1 MGLRCELLHD
11 PERGPGHGLLKVAP
25 LTPAP
30 AVVKFSLMRNQGG
43 DRYLGPEGRWQATVY
58 EHDASAEASEGG
70 ISVTLGPWFVDA
82 IIEQSPAV
90 LYQLSVTVATGKEAG
105 SLRVDR
111 QRLLGSKAESR
122 TPRQPPAPVVD
133 RAGEPEPKPEPERS
147 VVEAAPVVIEVPA
160 PPPPRPRSRLPL
172 VILSVLVLAAAG
184 LGGWLWWDCRIPWTA
199 PGHCSPDGIEPPPPP
214 PPPEPAP
221 APAPEPLTCT
231 GLDAKACL
239 AVGVKALEA
248 RRLEPARQLLQQAAK
263 LGATEASLRLAE
275 MYDPKTWSSDQ
286 SPVEQPDWETA
297 SYWYEEAA
305 RGGEARGMIGAGRL
319 YCELAANPV
328 FIERGLE
335 WLRKAATA
343 PDAGPDVKALL
354 KNCEGKSP

>member
-1 MGLRCELLHD
+1 MALRCELLHD

-30 AVVKFSLMRNQGG
+30 AVVRFSLMRNQGG

-58 EHDASAEASEGG
+58 EHDANAEASEGG
-70 ISVTLGPWFVDA
+70 VSVTLGPWFVDA

-90 LYQLSVTVATGKEAG
+90 LYQLSVTASTGKQAG

-122 TPRQPPAPVVD
+122 TRQPPAPVVD
-133 RAGEPEPKPEPERS
+133 RAGEPEPEPETEAERPL
-147 VVEAAPVVIEVPA
+147 VEAAPVVVEVPV
-160 PPPPRPRSRLPL
+160 PPPRRPRSRLPL

-184 LGGWLWWDCRIPWTA
+184 LGGWLWWDCRIPWLA
-199 PGHCSPDGIEPPPPP
+199 PRHCPPDGVAPPPPP
-214 PPPEPAP
+214 PLPPAE
-221 APAPEPLTCT
+221 PAPEPATCA
-231 GLDAKACL
+231 GLDANACL

-263 LGATEASLRLAE
+263 LGATEASLRLAQ
-275 MYDPKTWSSDQ
+275 MYDPKTWVSDR

-319 YCELAANPV
+319 YCELAADPV

-343 PDAGPDVKALL
+343 PAAGAEVKDLL
-354 KNCEGKSP
+354 KNCEGKTP